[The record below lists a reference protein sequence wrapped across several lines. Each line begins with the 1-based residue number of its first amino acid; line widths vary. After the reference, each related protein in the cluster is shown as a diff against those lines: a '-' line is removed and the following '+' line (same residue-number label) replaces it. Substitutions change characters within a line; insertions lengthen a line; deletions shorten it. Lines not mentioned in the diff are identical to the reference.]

1 MNREKLY
8 QLKITLDGIEPKIW
22 RRVLVSEDLSLAKL
36 HFVIQSAMGWW
47 ISHLHQFICKG
58 VHYTKN
64 DLLKPMLENLAEL
77 TELTSA
83 ELNRKFEDVVAE
95 LEQPDKH
102 VRGKALEL
110 FSVWIVRLLG
120 LRFSKW
126 RAKNFK
132 ETGGGEVDVIAASDR
147 VVYSRWQIQC
157 KNTKIKVD
165 VDIVA
170 KEVGLTF
177 VTKADVVMFVT
188 TGECTSNAVNYANQ
202 VTEVSRY
209 YVILLDKHDIARILE
224 DKARII
230 EILNV
235 KARRVFAKRELGF
248 EEFGEVDLEENRAS
262 EEIVED
268 VFDQTESDSVE

>member
-1 MNREKLY
+1 MLEYFNE
-8 QLKITLDGIEPKIW
+8 QSNNIGLKISPSSTYISTM
-22 RRVLVSEDLSLAKL
+22 VSWLANAN
-36 HFVIQSAMGWW
+36 V
-47 ISHLHQFICKG
+47 
-58 VHYTKN
+58 
-64 DLLKPMLENLAEL
+64 MLERGYEVNW
-77 TELTSA
+77 
-83 ELNRKFEDVVAE
+83 DVAYE
-95 LEQPDKH
+95 
-102 VRGKALEL
+102 
-110 FSVWIVRLLG
+110 
-120 LRFSKW
+120 
-126 RAKNFK
+126 AKNFK

-157 KNTKIKVD
+157 KNTKSKVD

-188 TGECTSNAVNYANQ
+188 TGECTANAVNYANQ

-230 EILNV
+230 EILNI

-248 EEFGEVDLEENRAS
+248 RSLEILRRNKTRQAKN
-262 EEIVED
+262 
-268 VFDQTESDSVE
+268 Q